1 MRVFVELAAIKKY
14 ITDSFTV
21 NKNKIFLF
29 LKIVVAAGLLFFI
42 ASTVKISEIVGAFER
57 ANYLLISVAF
67 ILVIP
72 NVLLQYW
79 KWHLTCDTIL
89 NYKEKKVILISLFQG
104 FAAGAFTPF
113 RLGEYFGRAF
123 LFKEKTLLNVTIATL
138 IDKFFPLSIVAFA
151 GALACILFVHF
162 YYGVTIYITLALFI
176 VVFTLFYLLILLLID
191 PEFWNN
197 FLFNKIR
204 KSRYYKF
211 FNKMNFIK
219 NLDRNYTLKMFT
231 ISILFFLCFMT
242 QFAILV
248 SAFSN
253 QFNFVNFYWAAVLVM
268 FTKTFFPAI
277 SLSEIGIRE
286 GASVFFLGQMG
297 VNAAS
302 AFDAAIFLF
311 FINILIPSLIGLAL
325 LFKKK

>member
-1 MRVFVELAAIKKY
+1 MELAAIKKY

-21 NKNKIFLF
+21 YKNKIFLF
-29 LKIVVAAGLLFFI
+29 LKIIVAVGLLFFI
-42 ASTVKISEIVGAFER
+42 ATTVKISEIVDAFEN

-67 ILVIP
+67 VLLVP
-72 NVLLQYW
+72 NMFLQYW
-79 KWHLTCDTIL
+79 KWNLTCNTIL
-89 NYKEKKVILISLFQG
+89 NYKEKKIILISLFQG

-123 LFKEKTLLNVTIATL
+123 LFKEKTLLKVTLATL
-138 IDKFFPLSIVAFA
+138 IDKFFPLSIVAFG
-151 GALACILFVHF
+151 GALASILFIHF
-162 YYGVTIYITLALFI
+162 YYEVTIYITIALFV

-204 KSRYYKF
+204 KSRYYKIF
-211 FNKMNFIK
+211 SKMNFIK
-219 NLDRNYTLKMFT
+219 DLDRNYTLKMFS
-231 ISILFFLCFMT
+231 ISTLFYLCFTT
-242 QFAILV
+242 QFVILV
-248 SAFSN
+248 SAFSD
-253 QFNFVNFYWAAVLVM
+253 QFNFMNFYWAAILVM
-268 FTKTFFPAI
+268 FTKTFFPAV

-297 VNAAS
+297 VDAAS

-325 LFKKK
+325 LFKKNND

>member
-1 MRVFVELAAIKKY
+1 M
-14 ITDSFTV
+14 
-21 NKNKIFLF
+21 
-29 LKIVVAAGLLFFI
+29 
-42 ASTVKISEIVGAFER
+42 
-57 ANYLLISVAF
+57 
-67 ILVIP
+67 
-72 NVLLQYW
+72 
-79 KWHLTCDTIL
+79 
-89 NYKEKKVILISLFQG
+89 ISLFQG

-123 LFKEKTLLNVTIATL
+123 LFKEKTLLKVTVATL

-151 GALACILFVHF
+151 GALSSILFLHF
-162 YYGVTIYITLALFI
+162 YYDVTIYITAALFI
-176 VVFTLFYLLILLLID
+176 VVFTLFYLLMLLLID

-211 FNKMNFIK
+211 FSKMNFIK
-219 NLDRNYTLKMFT
+219 NLDKNYSLKMFS
-231 ISILFFLCFMT
+231 ISILFYLCFTT
-242 QFAILV
+242 QFVILI

-253 QFNFVNFYWAAVLVM
+253 QFNFVNFYWAAILVM

-297 VNAAS
+297 VNAAA

>member
-1 MRVFVELAAIKKY
+1 VELAAFKKY
-14 ITDSFTV
+14 ISDFFTV

-29 LKIVVAAGLLFFI
+29 LKIFVAAGLLFFI
-42 ASTVKISEIVGAFER
+42 ITTVKISEIVDAFEN
-57 ANYLLISVAF
+57 ANYLLISAAF
-67 ILVIP
+67 VLLIP
-72 NVLLQYW
+72 NVFLQYW
-79 KWHLTCDTIL
+79 KWLLTCDTIL
-89 NYKEKKVILISLFQG
+89 NYKERKVILISLFQG

-123 LFKEKTLLNVTIATL
+123 LFKEKTLLKVTLATL
-138 IDKFFPLSIVAFA
+138 IDKFFPLSIVAFS
-151 GALACILFVHF
+151 GALASILFVHF
-162 YYGVTIYITLALFI
+162 YYDVTIYITIALFV

-211 FNKMNFIK
+211 FSKMNFIK
-219 NLDRNYTLKMFT
+219 NLDRNYTLKMF
-231 ISILFFLCFMT
+231 SVSVLFYLCFTT
-242 QFAILV
+242 QFVILI

-253 QFNFVNFYWAAVLVM
+253 QFNFMNFYWAAYLVM
-268 FTKTFFPAI
+268 FTKTFFPAV

-325 LFKKK
+325 LFKKNND